1 VAWVPVAPAL
11 LQAGPGRPSHV
22 DILSRAVVV
31 SSQGF
36 APLEG
41 PPCLAREWVIK
52 CLAVEAAALQRGR
65 AFSSVAAARARVV
78 GGVAGGCDRLP
89 RSLLVF
95 AAMIAR
101 PR

>member
-1 VAWVPVAPAL
+1 VAWVPAVPAL

-22 DILSRAVVV
+22 DVPSRATFV

-41 PPCLAREWVIK
+41 SPCLAREWVIK
-52 CLAVEAAALQRGR
+52 CLTVEAAALQRRR
-65 AFSSVAAARARVV
+65 AFLGVAAARALVV

-95 AAMIAR
+95 AAMMAR

>member
-1 VAWVPVAPAL
+1 VAWVPAEPAL
-11 LQAGPGRPSHV
+11 LQAGPRRPSHADV
-22 DILSRAVVV
+22 PSRVIFV

-41 PPCLAREWVIK
+41 PPCVARERVIK
-52 CLAVEAAALQRGR
+52 CLTVEAAALQRGR
-65 AFSSVAAARARVV
+65 AFLGVAAARARVV

-95 AAMIAR
+95 AVMIAR